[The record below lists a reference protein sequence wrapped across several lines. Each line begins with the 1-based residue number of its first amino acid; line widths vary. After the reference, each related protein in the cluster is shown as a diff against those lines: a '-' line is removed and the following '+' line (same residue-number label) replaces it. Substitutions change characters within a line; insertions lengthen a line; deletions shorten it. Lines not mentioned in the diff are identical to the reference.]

1 MDACLHRNDV
11 LNFSEVSDKYRIKN
25 LVKMNHNLEILIK
38 QKVSHLKVVDVIS
51 QIAER
56 DKVQV
61 YAVGGFVRDVIL
73 NRERND
79 LDVLV
84 IGSGIDF
91 AKNVADKL
99 KIENVSYYKNF
110 GTAHFD
116 YQGMN
121 IEFVGAR
128 KESYD
133 RTTRKP
139 IVEDGTF
146 EDDIKRRDFTINTL
160 AISLNKIDFGKLIDT
175 YNGLAD
181 IESKLIR
188 TPLDPFKTFDDD
200 PLRIMRAFRFA
211 AQLNFNVDESIMIAA
226 KEMRERLS
234 IVSQERITD
243 EFLKILASPKP
254 SVGFTLLFDSGVLE
268 IVFPEIS
275 IMTGVDQRKD
285 YHHKDVFLH
294 TLQVVDNICRET
306 DDVWLRFA
314 ALVHD
319 IAKPPTKKFVEGI
332 GWTFHGHEELGAR
345 MMRKIFIRLKLP
357 LHKLEYIQKLIRL
370 HLRPIALAKE
380 DVTDSAIRRF
390 VVNAGE
396 DLEDLIILCRADITS
411 KNPIKVEKYLAN
423 YERVMQKVRDVK
435 ERDQLRA
442 FQSPV
447 RGEEIMQIC
456 NLKPSRKVGE
466 IKTAIEEA
474 ILDGKIGNNYEEAYK
489 YLMEIKDQLLEN

>member
-38 QKVSHLKVVDVIS
+38 QKVSHLKVVDIIS

-56 DKVQV
+56 DKVKV

-200 PLRIMRAFRFA
+200 PLRILRAFRFA

-226 KEMRERLS
+226 KEMRER
-234 IVSQERITD
+234 
-243 EFLKILASPKP
+243 
-254 SVGFTLLFDSGVLE
+254 
-268 IVFPEIS
+268 
-275 IMTGVDQRKD
+275 
-285 YHHKDVFLH
+285 
-294 TLQVVDNICRET
+294 
-306 DDVWLRFA
+306 
-314 ALVHD
+314 
-319 IAKPPTKKFVEGI
+319 IAKRLDIDPGTVNPVRENRLPMI
-332 GWTFHGHEELGAR
+332 GTFHSTAAFFLR
-345 MMRKIFIRLKLP
+345 MFIEKL
-357 LHKLEYIQKLIRL
+357 
-370 HLRPIALAKE
+370 
-380 DVTDSAIRRF
+380 
-390 VVNAGE
+390 
-396 DLEDLIILCRADITS
+396 
-411 KNPIKVEKYLAN
+411 
-423 YERVMQKVRDVK
+423 
-435 ERDQLRA
+435 
-442 FQSPV
+442 
-447 RGEEIMQIC
+447 
-456 NLKPSRKVGE
+456 
-466 IKTAIEEA
+466 
-474 ILDGKIGNNYEEAYK
+474 
-489 YLMEIKDQLLEN
+489 

>member
-1 MDACLHRNDV
+1 M
-11 LNFSEVSDKYRIKN
+11 KN
-25 LVKMNHNLEILIK
+25 ELEILIK
-38 QKVSHLKVVDVIS
+38 EKISDLKILDVIS
-51 QIAER
+51 RVAEK
-56 DKVQV
+56 DKVNV
-61 YAVGGFVRDVIL
+61 YAVGGFVRDLIL

-79 LDVLV
+79 LDILA
-84 IGSGIDF
+84 IGSGTDF
-91 AKNVADKL
+91 AKCVADEL
-99 KIENVSYYKNF
+99 GITNVSYFKNF

-116 YQGMN
+116 FHEMN

-133 RTTRKP
+133 RNTRKP

-146 EDDIKRRDFTINTL
+146 EEDISRRDFTINTL
-160 AISLNKIDFGKLIDT
+160 AISLNKNEFGNLIDK
-175 YNGLAD
+175 YNGLSD
-181 IESKLIR
+181 IKNKLIR
-188 TPLDPFKTFDDD
+188 TPLDPLKTFDDD

-211 AQLNFNVDESIMIAA
+211 SQLNFNVDESIMNAA
-226 KEMRERLS
+226 KEMRERLA

-243 EFLKILASPKP
+243 EFLKIMATPKP
-254 SVGFTLLFDSGVLE
+254 SIGLQLLFDSSVLE

-275 IMTGVDQRKD
+275 IMGGVDQRKD

-294 TLQVVDNICRET
+294 TLQVVDNICKQT

-332 GWTFHGHEELGAR
+332 GWTFHGHEDLGAR
-345 MMRKIFIRLKLP
+345 MMKKIFHRMKLP

-390 VVNAGE
+390 VVESGE

-411 KNPIKVEKYLAN
+411 KNPVKVEKYLGN

-474 ILDGKIGNNYEEAYK
+474 ILDGKIGNNYEEALK
-489 YLMEIKDQLLEN
+489 YLMDIKDQFLEN